1 MKNNPARFSTV
12 YMLASAILFSLG
24 GLFVKVCSWSPLA
37 MNSLRNVFAAFVI
50 FGYFHAHGHKFRCTK
65 TVLLGGAAYAVTNIF
80 FVAATKLTTA
90 ANAIVL
96 QFTVPIF
103 IILFSWLFFRQK
115 PKKIDSIT
123 CAIVFF
129 GIILFFLDGLSAG
142 NNFGNALALISGV
155 SYAIVFMLKTLP
167 GADTYSPILAGQIMC
182 IVAGL
187 PAIFQETDFSP
198 FTLSVIAVQ
207 GLLQV
212 GLAFIFFIKGLDLT
226 PPVTAALISTI
237 EPILNP
243 IWVAIFYGEKVSP
256 LSLCGAAVVVVA
268 IGVYNILK
276 AKQPPASSGQV
287 T

>member
-103 IILFSWLFFRQK
+103 IILFSWLFSAK
-115 PKKIDSIT
+115 SPKRST
-123 CAIVFF
+123 PSPAPSYF
-129 GIILFFLDGLSAG
+129 SASSSS
-142 NNFGNALALISGV
+142 FWMA
-155 SYAIVFMLKTLP
+155 FLP
-167 GADTYSPILAGQIMC
+167 GTTLA
-182 IVAGL
+182 
-187 PAIFQETDFSP
+187 
-198 FTLSVIAVQ
+198 
-207 GLLQV
+207 
-212 GLAFIFFIKGLDLT
+212 T
-226 PPVTAALISTI
+226 P
-237 EPILNP
+237 
-243 IWVAIFYGEKVSP
+243 WP
-256 LSLCGAAVVVVA
+256 LSRV
-268 IGVYNILK
+268 
-276 AKQPPASSGQV
+276 
-287 T
+287 